1 MTAKQYT
8 QLNDTRKLL
17 GVLNVIILN
26 GIMPNVIIMSVSLAG
41 AVAPFYLSFFF
52 CKTILNIQ

>member
-17 GVLNVIILN
+17 SVLNVIILN

-41 AVAPFYLSFFF
+41 AVAPFYRSFF
-52 CKTILNIQ
+52 